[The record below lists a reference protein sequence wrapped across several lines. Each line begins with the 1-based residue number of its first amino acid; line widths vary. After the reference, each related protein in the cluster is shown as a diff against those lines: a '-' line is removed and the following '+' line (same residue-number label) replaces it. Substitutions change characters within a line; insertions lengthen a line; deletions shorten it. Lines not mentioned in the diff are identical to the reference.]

1 MRSLKR
7 ADYENPLIIF
17 SYSDSRVENHRR
29 WARQMSEIGFQIR
42 CNWLL
47 VMTAEA
53 SRLSDGVGKMCFE
66 RRQNVCAI
74 KREKKNKGKDKHQDL
89 KPLEGKLSR
98 KLF

>member
-1 MRSLKR
+1 
-7 ADYENPLIIF
+7 
-17 SYSDSRVENHRR
+17 
-29 WARQMSEIGFQIR
+29 MSEIGFQIR

-74 KREKKNKGKDKHQDL
+74 KRENKTREKINTKI
-89 KPLEGKLSR
+89 
-98 KLF
+98 